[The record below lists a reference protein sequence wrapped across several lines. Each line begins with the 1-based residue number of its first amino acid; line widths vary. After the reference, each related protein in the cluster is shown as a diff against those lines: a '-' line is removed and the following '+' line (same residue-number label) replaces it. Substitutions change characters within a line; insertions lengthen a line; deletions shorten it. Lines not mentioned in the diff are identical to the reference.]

1 MSDSIL
7 TMGELDALRSAVETE
22 LVDDDKLLAQSS
34 AGEAAVS
41 GYEGGAGF
49 VMDGAHLPRYRF
61 GEGRVFGDQREERLS
76 WVFDRAARALETRL
90 SDVLETAVSCAVTF
104 MKVTR
109 FAEFRET
116 FEVDVREL
124 AMLSF
129 AVAGQPGSGLLALE
143 PEVVELLVE
152 GLMGGAGTGLSG
164 KSNSRMFRPV
174 TALDLRV
181 SKRVLEGF
189 MDDLGEAWN
198 PQEPLELSVTGADTS
213 GVVARSWEDS
223 VPVVAALLEVS
234 VGKRLLGM
242 VGLVVPRGAVDTV
255 ADPGHVDRG
264 TSNARSDEGPI
275 LGELPDFSVDIQV
288 QLGTKRMSVRDL
300 LGLGVGDVV
309 FLEGRPAAVGMVQG
323 VPKFEGVPGRKNGN
337 KAIRIAGV
345 TGRGDNVPA

>member
-1 MSDSIL
+1 MTDSIL
-7 TMGELDALRSAVETE
+7 TIGELDALRSAVETD
-22 LVDDDKLLAQSS
+22 VPADDKLLATPAADG
-34 AGEAAVS
+34 AGEVH
-41 GYEGGAGF
+41 EGSPGF

-90 SDVLETAVSCAVTF
+90 SDVLETSVSCAVTF

-129 AVAGQPGSGLLALE
+129 AVAGQPGQGLLALE
-143 PEVVELLVE
+143 PEVVENLVE
-152 GLMGGAGTGLSG
+152 GLMGGAGAGLNG

-174 TALDLRV
+174 TALDVRV
-181 SKRVLEGF
+181 SRRVLEGF
-189 MDDLGEAWN
+189 LDDLGEAWN
-198 PQEPLELSVTGADTS
+198 PSEPLQLGVTGVDTS
-213 GVVARSWEDS
+213 GVVARSWDDS

-255 ADPGHVDRG
+255 ADPGSVSEAAGAERTDQ
-264 TSNARSDEGPI
+264 GPI
-275 LGELPDFSVDIQV
+275 LGELPEFSVDVQV
-288 QLGTKRMSVRDL
+288 QLGSKRMSVREL
-300 LGLGVGDVV
+300 LALTEGDVV
-309 FLEGRPAAVGMVQG
+309 FLEGRPAAVGIVQG
-323 VPKFEGVPGRKNGN
+323 VPKFEGTPGRKNGN
-337 KAIRIAGV
+337 KAIRIAAV
-345 TGRGDNVPA
+345 SGRSENVL